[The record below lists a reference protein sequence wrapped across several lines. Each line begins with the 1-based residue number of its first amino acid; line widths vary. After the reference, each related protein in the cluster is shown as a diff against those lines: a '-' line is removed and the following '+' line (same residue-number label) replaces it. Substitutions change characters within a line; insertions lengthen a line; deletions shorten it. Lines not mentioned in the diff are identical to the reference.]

1 MPRNN
6 KSRTPQP
13 VNMGSNILIV
23 ALTLCSVASSWG
35 WREGSV
41 VSEELF
47 AAANPDAYLTAHEC
61 EVFSPGKSVIVLLQP
76 ELIAKKGYPA
86 ETHTVTTEDG
96 YILTMHRIPYG
107 KSGPSN
113 NRPAV
118 FVQHGLLCSSAAWVI
133 MEPEK
138 SLDVL
143 ALVATALIPTGQE
156 APSLPLSA
164 DVSLLVILEECSLVA
179 TSGQSPEGSLESGNT
194 RGSTYSKEHVSLK
207 STDNEFWDFSW
218 HESGVYDL
226 PAMIDYV
233 LSRTSQS
240 NLFYIG
246 HSMGTTMFYVM
257 ASMRPEYNAK
267 IRAQFSLAPV
277 AFMSN
282 LKSPVIRLMA
292 TFEDTLEILMK
303 MVGMHEF
310 LPNSEFLTLVGGV
323 FCNDDA
329 ITQKLCD
336 NILFLLC
343 GYDQDQL
350 NTTALP
356 VLLGHI
362 PAGASTNQMV
372 HYAQGVNSAKFR
384 QFSYGLIKNLATYGS
399 LTPPD
404 YDLSKITAPVYL
416 HWSDN
421 DWMADPKDVQ
431 ELNGKLPNV
440 KGSIRVPY
448 AAFNHLDYMW
458 AIDGKTLLYDTVLEN
473 MKKY

>member
-1 MPRNN
+1 MTNC
-6 KSRTPQP
+6 T
-13 VNMGSNILIV
+13 
-23 ALTLCSVASSWG
+23 
-35 WREGSV
+35 
-41 VSEELF
+41 
-47 AAANPDAYLTAHEC
+47 
-61 EVFSPGKSVIVLLQP
+61 
-76 ELIAKKGYPA
+76 
-86 ETHTVTTEDG
+86 
-96 YILTMHRIPYG
+96 
-107 KSGPSN
+107 
-113 NRPAV
+113 
-118 FVQHGLLCSSAAWVI
+118 
-133 MEPEK
+133 
-138 SLDVL
+138 
-143 ALVATALIPTGQE
+143 
-156 APSLPLSA
+156 
-164 DVSLLVILEECSLVA
+164 
-179 TSGQSPEGSLESGNT
+179 
-194 RGSTYSKEHVSLK
+194 
-207 STDNEFWDFSW
+207 W

-240 NLFYIG
+240 NLYYIG

-292 TFEDTLEILMK
+292 TFEDTLDILLK
-303 MVGMHEF
+303 MIGVYEF
-310 LPNSEFLTLVGGV
+310 LPNSEFLTLVGGL
-323 FCNDDA
+323 FCDDDD
-329 ITQKLCD
+329 ITQQLCD
-336 NILFLLC
+336 NVLFLLC

-362 PAGASTNQMV
+362 PAGASTNQMI

-404 YDLSKITAPVYL
+404 YDLSKITAPVFL

-421 DWMADPKDVQ
+421 DLMADPKDVQ

-458 AIDGKTLLYDTVLEN
+458 AIDGKTLVYDTVLEN

>member
-1 MPRNN
+1 MELRFSWPVNDGGHLYRRV
-6 KSRTPQP
+6 SRRTPQP

-47 AAANPDAYLTAHEC
+47 ATANPDVYLTA
-61 EVFSPGKSVIVLLQP
+61 P

-96 YILTMHRIPYG
+96 YILTLHRIPYG

-118 FVQHGLLCSSAAWVI
+118 FVQHGLLCSSAAWVL

-138 SLDVL
+138 SLAFILADAGYDVWL
-143 ALVATALIPTGQE
+143 
-156 APSLPLSA
+156 
-164 DVSLLVILEECSLVA
+164 
-179 TSGQSPEGSLESGNT
+179 GNT
-194 RGSTYSKEHVSLK
+194 RGNTYSKKHVSLK
-207 STDNEFWDFSW
+207 STDKAYWAFSW

-233 LSRTSQS
+233 LSRTGQS
-240 NLFYIG
+240 NLYYIG

-292 TFEDTLEILMK
+292 TFDNTLDVLLK
-303 MVGMHEF
+303 MIGVYEF

-323 FCNDDA
+323 FCKDDA
-329 ITQKLCD
+329 ITQKLCG
-336 NILFLLC
+336 NVLFLMC
-343 GYDQDQL
+343 GFNQDQL
-350 NTTALP
+350 NTTLLP
-356 VLLGHI
+356 VIMGHL
-362 PAGASTNQMV
+362 PAGSSTNQLL
-372 HYAQGVNSAKFR
+372 HYAQGINSAKYR
-384 QFSYGLIKNLATYGS
+384 EFSYGMIKNLATYGS

-404 YDLSKITAPVYL
+404 YDLSKITAPVFL

-421 DWMADPKDVQ
+421 DWMADTKDVR
-431 ELNGKLPNV
+431 ELESKLPNV
-440 KGSIRVPY
+440 KGSIRVPL
-448 AAFNHLDYMW
+448 ATFNHLDYMW
-458 AIDGKTLLYDTVLEN
+458 AIDAKPLLYDTVLEN
-473 MKKY
+473 MKKF

>member
-1 MPRNN
+1 
-6 KSRTPQP
+6 
-13 VNMGSNILIV
+13 MGL
-23 ALTLCSVASSWG
+23 
-35 WREGSV
+35 EQY
-41 VSEELF
+41 
-47 AAANPDAYLTAHEC
+47 D
-61 EVFSPGKSVIVLLQP
+61 IVLHNEVRRDKRLPAPACGCFSSGNPGRVLPRSDLRENSGRLLGEWLNLSQAFI
-76 ELIAKKGYPA
+76 LADAGY
-86 ETHTVTTEDG
+86 
-96 YILTMHRIPYG
+96 
-107 KSGPSN
+107 
-113 NRPAV
+113 
-118 FVQHGLLCSSAAWVI
+118 
-133 MEPEK
+133 
-138 SLDVL
+138 DVWL
-143 ALVATALIPTGQE
+143 
-156 APSLPLSA
+156 
-164 DVSLLVILEECSLVA
+164 
-179 TSGQSPEGSLESGNT
+179 GNT
-194 RGSTYSKEHVSLK
+194 RGSTYSKEHVSLQ

-233 LSRTSQS
+233 LSTTSQS
-240 NLFYIG
+240 NLYYIG

-282 LKSPVIRLMA
+282 LKSPVIRLMS

-303 MVGMHEF
+303 MIGMHEF

-329 ITQKLCD
+329 ITQQLCD

-372 HYAQGVNSAKFR
+372 HYAQGVNSVF
-384 QFSYGLIKNLATYGS
+384 
-399 LTPPD
+399 
-404 YDLSKITAPVYL
+404 L

-421 DWMADPKDVQ
+421 DLMADPKDVR

-458 AIDGKTLLYDTVLEN
+458 AIDGKTLVYDTVLEN